1 MAKLNILEFPDPRLT
16 TVASEVK
23 NFDES
28 LKKLVEDMIETMY
41 SAHGIGLAAT
51 QVNIHKRLLVLDVSE
66 NQDQPRVYINPVILS
81 RTGEQK
87 HEEGCL
93 SVPGIYASVKRAENV
108 SIKAQG
114 VVQPIVVRPISAGR
128 YELIAGER
136 RWRASQ
142 LAGLHEIPAVV
153 KELSDQAAAAVSLIE
168 NIQRENLNP
177 LEESRALQRLIDEFD
192 MTHQQVAEAV
202 SRSRTTVT
210 NLLRLKDLNEDV
222 KLLVDERKIDMGH
235 ARALLAL
242 TGHEQSL
249 LANKAADQGWSV
261 RETEKKVKQQLNPA
275 AKSSELTSK
284 TDPDI
289 KRLQDSVSER
299 LGAQVNVQHKSN
311 GKGKLVI
318 NYSSLDEL
326 DGILNKIH

>member
-1 MAKLNILEFPDPRLT
+1 MAAKKRGLGRGLNALLGGAADVKELTDPKPEPISPATDSNVPGNNELQH
-16 TVASEVK
+16 
-23 NFDES
+23 
-28 LKKLVEDMIETMY
+28 LPVELIQR
-41 SAHGIGLAAT
+41 GIY
-51 QVNIHKRLLVLDVSE
+51 
-66 NQDQPRVYINPVILS
+66 QPRVHFEPESLQ
-81 RTGEQK
+81 E
-87 HEEGCL
+87 L
-93 SVPGIYASVKRAENV
+93 AE

-128 YELIAGER
+128 FELIAGER

-153 KELSDQAAAAVSLIE
+153 KDLSDQAAAAVSLIE

-177 LEESRALQRLIDEFD
+177 LEESRALQRLIDEFE

-249 LANKAADQGWSV
+249 LANKAAEQGWSV
-261 RETEKKVKQQLNPA
+261 RETEKKVKHQLNPA
-275 AKSSELTSK
+275 ARVSESTSK

-289 KRLQDSVSER
+289 KRLQDTVSER
-299 LGAQVNVQHKSN
+299 LGAQVDVQHKSN

>member
-1 MAKLNILEFPDPRLT
+1 MAAKKRGLGRGLNALLGSAAEVNQLTDPKPAPT
-16 TVASEVK
+16 TPPAEADSASAAD
-23 NFDES
+23 NG
-28 LKKLVEDMIETMY
+28 LRHIPVEMIQRGTY
-41 SAHGIGLAAT
+41 
-51 QVNIHKRLLVLDVSE
+51 
-66 NQDQPRVYINPVILS
+66 QPRVHFEPESLQ
-81 RTGEQK
+81 E
-87 HEEGCL
+87 L
-93 SVPGIYASVKRAENV
+93 AE

-142 LAGLHEIPAVV
+142 LAGLQEIPAVV
-153 KELSDQAAAAVSLIE
+153 KDLSDQAAAAVSLIE

-202 SRSRTTVT
+202 SRSRTMVT

-222 KLLVDERKIDMGH
+222 KLLVDERKLDMGH
-235 ARALLAL
+235 ARALLSL

-249 LANKAADQGWSV
+249 LAGRAADQGWSV
-261 RETEKKVKQQLNPA
+261 RETEKRVKRQLNPDV
-275 AKSSELTSK
+275 KSTEASAK

-289 KRLQDSVSER
+289 RRLQEQVSER
-299 LGAQVNVQHKSN
+299 LGAPVEIHHKST
-311 GKGKLVI
+311 GKGKLVV
-318 NYSSLDEL
+318 NYTSLDEL
-326 DGILNKIH
+326 DGILNKIQ

>member
-1 MAKLNILEFPDPRLT
+1 MAIKKRGLGRGLNALLGGMAEVKELTDPRPEPISPSSG
-16 TVASEVK
+16 ASTSSNNE
-23 NFDES
+23 
-28 LKKLVEDMIETMY
+28 LRHLPVELIQR
-41 SAHGIGLAAT
+41 GIY
-51 QVNIHKRLLVLDVSE
+51 
-66 NQDQPRVYINPVILS
+66 QPRVHFEPESLQ
-81 RTGEQK
+81 E
-87 HEEGCL
+87 L
-93 SVPGIYASVKRAENV
+93 AD

-128 YELIAGER
+128 FELIAGER

-153 KELSDQAAAAVSLIE
+153 KDLSDQAAAAVSLIE

-210 NLLRLKDLNEDV
+210 NLLRLRDLNEDV
-222 KLLVDERKIDMGH
+222 KLMVDQRKLDMGH

-249 LANKAADQGWSV
+249 LAGKAAEQGWSV

-275 AKSSELTSK
+275 LKVSEASAK

-289 KRLQDSVSER
+289 RRLQEQVSER
-299 LGAQVNVQHKSN
+299 LGAQVEVQHKNN
-311 GKGKLVI
+311 GRGKLVI

>member
-1 MAKLNILEFPDPRLT
+1 MAAKKRGLGRGLNALLGSAAEVNQLTDPAPAPT
-16 TVASEVK
+16 TPPTDGAGATDNGQTPANQNTASHD
-23 NFDES
+23 NNG
-28 LKKLVEDMIETMY
+28 LKHISVELIQRGTY
-41 SAHGIGLAAT
+41 
-51 QVNIHKRLLVLDVSE
+51 
-66 NQDQPRVYINPVILS
+66 QPRVHFEPESLQ
-81 RTGEQK
+81 E
-87 HEEGCL
+87 L
-93 SVPGIYASVKRAENV
+93 AE

-114 VVQPIVVRPISAGR
+114 VVQPIVVRPIAGGR
-128 YELIAGER
+128 FELIAGER
-136 RWRASQ
+136 RWRATQ
-142 LAGLHEIPAVV
+142 LAGLQEIPAVI
-153 KELSDQAAAAVSLIE
+153 KDLNDQAAAAVSLIE

-202 SRSRTTVT
+202 SRSRAMVT

-222 KLLVDERKIDMGH
+222 KLMVDERKLDMGH

-242 TGHEQSL
+242 TGHEQSV
-249 LANKAADQGWSV
+249 LAKQASEHGWSV
-261 RETEKKVKQQLNPA
+261 RETEKRVKQQLNPA
-275 AKSSELTSK
+275 IKTAEVSAK

-289 KRLQDSVSER
+289 KRLQEQVSER
-299 LGAQVNVQHKSN
+299 LGAPVEVQHKST

>member
-1 MAKLNILEFPDPRLT
+1 MAAKKRGLGRGLNALLGGMSDVKELTDPKPESISASPDAG
-16 TVASEVK
+16 ASSNNE
-23 NFDES
+23 
-28 LKKLVEDMIETMY
+28 LRHLPIELIQR
-41 SAHGIGLAAT
+41 GIY
-51 QVNIHKRLLVLDVSE
+51 
-66 NQDQPRVYINPVILS
+66 QPRVHFEPESLQ
-81 RTGEQK
+81 E
-87 HEEGCL
+87 L
-93 SVPGIYASVKRAENV
+93 AD

-128 YELIAGER
+128 FELIAGER

-153 KELSDQAAAAVSLIE
+153 KDLSDQAAAAVSLIE

-210 NLLRLKDLNEDV
+210 NLLRLRDLNEDV
-222 KLLVDERKIDMGH
+222 KLMVDERKLDMGH

-249 LANKAADQGWSV
+249 LAGKAAEQGWSV

-275 AKSSELTSK
+275 LKVSEASARI
-284 TDPDI
+284 DPDI
-289 KRLQDSVSER
+289 RRLQEQVSER
-299 LGAQVNVQHKSN
+299 LGAQVEVQHKN
-311 GKGKLVI
+311 TGKGKLVI
-318 NYSSLDEL
+318 SYSSLDEL

>member
-1 MAKLNILEFPDPRLT
+1 MVKKKRGLGRGLNALLGSAAEVNQLTDPKPIPT
-16 TVASEVK
+16 TAPVAETPEVSG
-23 NFDES
+23 DG
-28 LKKLVEDMIETMY
+28 LRHIAVELIQRGTY
-41 SAHGIGLAAT
+41 
-51 QVNIHKRLLVLDVSE
+51 
-66 NQDQPRVYINPVILS
+66 QPRVHFEPEALQ
-81 RTGEQK
+81 E
-87 HEEGCL
+87 L
-93 SVPGIYASVKRAENV
+93 AD

-114 VVQPIVVRPISAGR
+114 VIQPIVVRPISAGKF
-128 YELIAGER
+128 ELIAGER

-142 LAGLHEIPAVV
+142 IAGLHEIPAVV
-153 KELSDQAAAAVSLIE
+153 KELNDQSAAAISLIE

-177 LEESRALQRLIDEFD
+177 LEESRALQRLIDEFE

-202 SRSRTTVT
+202 SRSRASVT

-242 TGHEQSL
+242 SGGEQSA

-261 RETEKKVKQQLNPA
+261 RETEKQVKRQLNPPP
-275 AKSSELTSK
+275 KVSESSASI
-284 TDPDI
+284 DPDI
-289 KRLQDSVSER
+289 KRLQEQVSER
-299 LGAQVNVQHKSN
+299 LGSPVNVQHKSN

-326 DGILNKIH
+326 DGILAKIH

>member
-1 MAKLNILEFPDPRLT
+1 MAAKKRGLGRGLNALLGGAADVKELTDPKPEPISPT
-16 TVASEVK
+16 SDSAASGNNE
-23 NFDES
+23 
-28 LKKLVEDMIETMY
+28 LQHLPVELIQR
-41 SAHGIGLAAT
+41 GIY
-51 QVNIHKRLLVLDVSE
+51 
-66 NQDQPRVYINPVILS
+66 QPRVHFEPESLQ
-81 RTGEQK
+81 E
-87 HEEGCL
+87 L
-93 SVPGIYASVKRAENV
+93 AE

-128 YELIAGER
+128 FELIAGER

-153 KELSDQAAAAVSLIE
+153 KDLSDQAAAAVSLIE

-177 LEESRALQRLIDEFD
+177 LEESRALQRLIDEFE

-249 LANKAADQGWSV
+249 LANKAAEQGWSV
-261 RETEKKVKQQLNPA
+261 RETEKKVKHQLNPA
-275 AKSSELTSK
+275 ARASESTSK

-289 KRLQDSVSER
+289 KRLQDTVSER
-299 LGAQVNVQHKSN
+299 LGAQVDVQHKSN

>member
-1 MAKLNILEFPDPRLT
+1 MVKKKRGLGRGLNALLGSAAEVNQLTDPKPIPTTPPLEETP
-16 TVASEVK
+16 
-23 NFDES
+23 ES
-28 LKKLVEDMIETMY
+28 TGDGLRHIAVELIQRGTY
-41 SAHGIGLAAT
+41 
-51 QVNIHKRLLVLDVSE
+51 
-66 NQDQPRVYINPVILS
+66 QPRVHFEPEALQ
-81 RTGEQK
+81 E
-87 HEEGCL
+87 L
-93 SVPGIYASVKRAENV
+93 AE

-114 VVQPIVVRPISAGR
+114 VIQPIVVRPISAGKF
-128 YELIAGER
+128 ELIAGER

-153 KELSDQAAAAVSLIE
+153 KELNDQSAAAISLIE

-202 SRSRTTVT
+202 SRSRASVT

-242 TGHEQSL
+242 NGAEQSV
-249 LANKAADQGWSV
+249 LANKSADQGWSV
-261 RETEKKVKQQLNPA
+261 RETEKQVKRQLNPSP
-275 AKSSELTSK
+275 KVSESSASI
-284 TDPDI
+284 DPDI
-289 KRLQDSVSER
+289 KRLQEQVSER
-299 LGAQVNVQHKSN
+299 LGAPVNVQHKSN

-326 DGILNKIH
+326 DGILAKIH

>member
-1 MAKLNILEFPDPRLT
+1 MVKKKRGLGRGLNALLGSAAEVNQLTDPKPIPT
-16 TVASEVK
+16 ASPVAETAELSG
-23 NFDES
+23 DG
-28 LKKLVEDMIETMY
+28 LRHIAVELIQRGTY
-41 SAHGIGLAAT
+41 
-51 QVNIHKRLLVLDVSE
+51 
-66 NQDQPRVYINPVILS
+66 QPRVHFEPDALQ
-81 RTGEQK
+81 E
-87 HEEGCL
+87 L
-93 SVPGIYASVKRAENV
+93 AE

-114 VVQPIVVRPISAGR
+114 VIQPIVVRPISAGKF
-128 YELIAGER
+128 ELIAGER
-136 RWRASQ
+136 RWRACQ

-153 KELSDQAAAAVSLIE
+153 KELNDQSAAAISLIE

-177 LEESRALQRLIDEFD
+177 LEESRALQRLIDEFE

-202 SRSRTTVT
+202 SRSRASVT

-242 TGHEQSL
+242 SGAEQSM

-261 RETEKKVKQQLNPA
+261 RETEKQVKRQLNPTP
-275 AKSSELTSK
+275 KVTESSATI
-284 TDPDI
+284 DPDI
-289 KRLQDSVSER
+289 KRLQEQVSER
-299 LGAQVNVQHKSN
+299 LGAPVNVQHKSN

-326 DGILNKIH
+326 DGILAKIH

>member
-1 MAKLNILEFPDPRLT
+1 MAAKKRGLGRGLNALLGNAAEVKELTDPQPAST
-16 TVASEVK
+16 TASEDAASASPAE
-23 NFDES
+23 NGLRHLS
-28 LKKLVEDMIETMY
+28 IELIQRGTY
-41 SAHGIGLAAT
+41 
-51 QVNIHKRLLVLDVSE
+51 
-66 NQDQPRVYINPVILS
+66 QPRVHFEPEALQ
-81 RTGEQK
+81 E
-87 HEEGCL
+87 L
-93 SVPGIYASVKRAENV
+93 AE

-128 YELIAGER
+128 FELIAGER

-142 LAGLHEIPAVV
+142 LAGLQEIPAVI
-153 KELSDQAAAAVSLIE
+153 KDLSDQAAAAVSLIE

-202 SRSRTTVT
+202 SRSRATVT
-210 NLLRLKDLNEDV
+210 NLLRLRDLNEDV

-242 TGHEQSL
+242 TGVEQSL
-249 LANKAADQGWSV
+249 LATKAAEQGWSV
-261 RETEKKVKQQLNPA
+261 RETEKRVKHQLNPA
-275 AKSSELTSK
+275 PVTTAASSK

-289 KRLQDSVSER
+289 KRLQEQVSER
-299 LGAQVNVQHKSN
+299 LGAPVDLQHKSN
-311 GKGKLVI
+311 GRGKLVI
-318 NYSSLDEL
+318 NYTSLDEL

>member
-1 MAKLNILEFPDPRLT
+1 MAAKKRGLGRGLNALLGS
-16 TVASEVK
+16 AAEVK
-23 NFDES
+23 ELTDPKPAPIAPSSGLDES
-28 LKKLVEDMIETMY
+28 TNNELRHLPVELIQR
-41 SAHGIGLAAT
+41 GIY
-51 QVNIHKRLLVLDVSE
+51 
-66 NQDQPRVYINPVILS
+66 QPRVHFEPESLQ
-81 RTGEQK
+81 E
-87 HEEGCL
+87 L
-93 SVPGIYASVKRAENV
+93 AE

-128 YELIAGER
+128 FELIAGER
-136 RWRASQ
+136 RWRATQ

-153 KELSDQAAAAVSLIE
+153 KDLSDQAAAAVSLIE

-210 NLLRLKDLNEDV
+210 NLLRLRDLNEDV

-249 LANKAADQGWSV
+249 LANKAAEQGWSV
-261 RETEKKVKQQLNPA
+261 REIEKKVKQQLNPA
-275 AKSSELTSK
+275 ANLSGSTGR

-289 KRLQDSVSER
+289 KRLQDQVSER
-299 LGAQVNVQHKSN
+299 LGAQVDVQHKNN

-318 NYSSLDEL
+318 SYSSLDEL